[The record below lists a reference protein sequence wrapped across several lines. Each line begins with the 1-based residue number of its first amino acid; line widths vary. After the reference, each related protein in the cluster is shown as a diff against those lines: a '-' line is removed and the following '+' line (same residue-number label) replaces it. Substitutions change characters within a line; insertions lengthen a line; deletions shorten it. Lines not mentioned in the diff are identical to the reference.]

1 MSNKVRYNKSKTYLL
16 PLLSEIV
23 AFDKKFF
30 GSLINVYMYDDL
42 GKYKDCLFIEHDFT
56 FRNPEYTKYENELIN
71 NELFVDLIDSNDM
84 VIYIYK
90 FPEEYI
96 NEYKYLEEGKY
107 SKFGEDAKEL
117 ILEFYTNIYQNNYN
131 AVNFLLKLRQI
142 LFKNERLKVQIEKEL
157 NVTLNNDAELTDII
171 IKEHETFK
179 LSKYIKD
186 KEIKI

>member
-1 MSNKVRYNKSKTYLL
+1 
-16 PLLSEIV
+16 
-23 AFDKKFF
+23 
-30 GSLINVYMYDDL
+30 
-42 GKYKDCLFIEHDFT
+42 
-56 FRNPEYTKYENELIN
+56 
-71 NELFVDLIDSNDM
+71 M

-131 AVNFLLKLRQI
+131 AVNFLLKLKQI
-142 LFKNERLKVQIEKEL
+142 LFKNERLKLQIEKEL